1 MGFGKMSRAEIGQ
14 PLARVARFSGG
25 FAAPGFPGREKL
37 SVWLGGFGYSK
48 RNMKPQAAIYTLG
61 CRLNQTESALIAAD
75 LERHGFDVV
84 SWGAPADLLVVNS
97 CSVTGTAA
105 QKTRQLVRGARRQFP
120 QAFLVLAGCGASS
133 ESERDQWLASGLVD
147 LVVPNA
153 GKDSLARQLPAGLVR
168 PETTLLGGI
177 PVAASSFRIDGVG
190 RHTDR
195 TRASLKIQEGC
206 DFFCSYCIVPTLRGP
221 PRSRAWDDAVRE
233 LEALLAAGYKEIV
246 LTGVNVATYADGGL
260 DLFGLVSRLLE
271 VPGDWRL
278 RLSSTEPGPAVARLG
293 ELMCRDPRLCRSL
306 HLSAQYG
313 EDEILRLMNRRY
325 RFADYAKLVREL
337 AATVPGLCLG
347 TDIIVGFPGETEARF
362 AACLQ
367 ALEALPVGYMH
378 VFTFSPRPGT
388 KAAELPGRVPERI
401 AGERF
406 DRLAVLAEKKALE
419 FARSQIG
426 NSLRI
431 LTEAPDENGR
441 IQGWSDN
448 YLRVVVASPSPVAN
462 NEWLQATITGV
473 EDGRTV
479 VGTIVEEGVSR
490 RPDGVSM

>member
-1 MGFGKMSRAEIGQ
+1 
-14 PLARVARFSGG
+14 
-25 FAAPGFPGREKL
+25 
-37 SVWLGGFGYSK
+37 
-48 RNMKPQAAIYTLG
+48 MKPQAAIYTLG
-61 CRLNQTESALIAAD
+61 CRLNQTESALIADD
-75 LERHGFDVV
+75 LERHGFEVV
-84 SWGAPADLLVVNS
+84 SWGAPAELLVVNS

-105 QKTRQLVRGARRQFP
+105 QKTRQLVRSARRQFP

-133 ESERDQWLASGLVD
+133 ETEREQWLAGNLVD

-153 GKDSLARQLPAGLVR
+153 GKESLARRLPAGLARSGSTMLGDIAV
-168 PETTLLGGI
+168 TTG
-177 PVAASSFRIDGVG
+177 SSFRIDGVG

-260 DLFGLVSRLLE
+260 DLSGLVARLLE

-278 RLSSTEPGPAVARLG
+278 RLSSTEPGPAVEKLG
-293 ELMCRDPRLCRSL
+293 ELMRRDPRLCRSL

-313 EDEILRLMNRRY
+313 EDEILKLMNRRY
-325 RFADYAKLVREL
+325 RFADYARLVRNL
-337 AATVPGLCLG
+337 SAAVPGLCMG

-367 ALEALPVGYMH
+367 ALEELPVGYMH

-388 KAAELPGRVPERI
+388 RAAELPGRVPERI

-426 NSLRI
+426 KSLRI

-441 IQGWSDN
+441 MQGWSDN
-448 YLRVVVASPSPVAN
+448 YLRVVIDSPSPVAN

-479 VGTIVEEGVSR
+479 VGAIAGEGASR
-490 RPDGVSM
+490 RPDGVNM